1 MSATTKVKDKDKKRI
16 GPTDPK
22 IDALARDRIVSARIG
37 LLLGNPFF
45 GTLATQLKLENADSW
60 CGTAATCGKKLYYN
74 SRFIMELKNKEV
86 QFLVAH
92 EILHVCY
99 DHLGRVG
106 KRDRNLFNIANDYAV
121 NADLKRHKVGDFI
134 KSVPCLYEQKYDGM
148 TSEAIYD
155 DLYQNAQKIDLDT
168 LIDQLIDEHLESE
181 GEGDSD
187 GDTDDNGKPKSGS
200 GKPKLNDKELEELK
214 KELRSQIINAAK
226 NAKPGQVPANIERMI
241 KEITNPVM
249 PWRELLQTNI
259 TSLIK
264 SDYSWM
270 RPSRRSWHMDA
281 VLPALKPGDEVD
293 VTVMIDL
300 SGSISENQARDF
312 ISEVVGMT
320 NAFEG
325 WRVNI
330 ATFDTEVYNYQSF
343 TSDNQDDITEYQL
356 KGGGGTDFVCMFNYL
371 KEHGHEPKRLIVFT
385 DGYPFGSWGDPDY
398 CDTTWIIHG
407 STDITPPFGQHAYYD
422 DHKQSAS

>member
-1 MSATTKVKDKDKKRI
+1 
-16 GPTDPK
+16 
-22 IDALARDRIVSARIG
+22 
-37 LLLGNPFF
+37 
-45 GTLATQLKLENADSW
+45 
-60 CGTAATCGKKLYYN
+60 
-74 SRFIMELKNKEV
+74 
-86 QFLVAH
+86 
-92 EILHVCY
+92 
-99 DHLGRVG
+99 
-106 KRDRNLFNIANDYAV
+106 
-121 NADLKRHKVGDFI
+121 
-134 KSVPCLYEQKYDGM
+134 
-148 TSEAIYD
+148 
-155 DLYQNAQKIDLDT
+155 
-168 LIDQLIDEHLESE
+168 
-181 GEGDSD
+181 
-187 GDTDDNGKPKSGS
+187 
-200 GKPKLNDKELEELK
+200 
-214 KELRSQIINAAK
+214 
-226 NAKPGQVPANIERMI
+226 
-241 KEITNPVM
+241 M

-371 KEHGHEPKRLIVFT
+371 KKHGHEPKRLIVFT